1 MNEPGTA
8 KRRFRR
14 APDEKRARIAAVARA
29 CFSSKP
35 YEATTTAEIARR
47 ADVSEGTI
55 FHHFGSKHGLLLV
68 VARAYAHDLATTM
81 FEGMAAMRAGGML
94 EVVDEIEKRTRAF
107 LEEEGVVGLVPG
119 KHRDDAV
126 VETVLTAIREHIVEG
141 GSKLLD
147 AWRAQNV
154 TRPLDARPLAEVLY
168 PIFEEHFLR
177 RALAGEPPLQDA
189 VLREVALVFEG
200 AIDLRR
206 DAH

>member
-1 MNEPGTA
+1 MNEPGTT

-14 APDEKRARIAAVARA
+14 APDEKRARIVAVARA
-29 CFSSKP
+29 CFATKP
-35 YEATTTAEIARR
+35 YESTTTAEIARR

-68 VARAYAHDLATTM
+68 VGRAYAQDLA
-81 FEGMAAMRAGGML
+81 AAIYHGLATSRPNGML
-94 EVVDEIEKRTRAF
+94 EVVEEVEKRLRAF
-107 LEEEGVVGLVPG
+107 LEEEGVPGLVPG

-126 VETVLTAIREHIVEG
+126 VETVLTAIREHIIED

-177 RALAGEPPLQDA
+177 RALAGEPRLQDA